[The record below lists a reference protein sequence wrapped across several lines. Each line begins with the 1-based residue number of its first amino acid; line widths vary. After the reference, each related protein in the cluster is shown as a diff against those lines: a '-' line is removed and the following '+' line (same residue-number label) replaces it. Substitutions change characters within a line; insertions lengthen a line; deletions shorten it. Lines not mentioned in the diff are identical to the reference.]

1 MINTVVLIFAFSG
14 LLATIYY
21 AYIEYNFDGDY
32 EALKSIKKNDLLN
45 SKNINDFFVKDV
57 VKLIERL
64 DKNSKKLIRRDPSLH
79 LFHSQLKEVIS
90 NRSKNEMD

>member
-57 VKLIERL
+57 VKLLERL
-64 DKNSKKLIRRDPSLH
+64 DKNSKKLMRRDPEVF
-79 LFHSQLKEVIS
+79 LFHSKLKEVMVKR
-90 NRSKNEMD
+90 NKK